1 MATYEDC
8 NTLATQ
14 FDNTQFDNTTDAGM
28 TPPPPPVPPVA
39 PAAPAEKKAGWKAV
53 AVGGASGIL
62 IGGGVMLASTL
73 GAGAATPESTPSPAD
88 EPAHETPAADASETS
103 AEEASATAGAATP
116 PEVAEVSGG
125 LSFSEAFNEARA
137 EVGPG
142 GVFTWHGGVY
152 STYTAE
158 EWNSMSA
165 EERDAY
171 IHSISPSV
179 YSEAA
184 HDHSASH
191 THAHHVEVD
200 DSNVHQVIDTPE
212 EPGNSD
218 GDDGDDGVR
227 FLGLSAVGENEDGS
241 TNYAG
246 IATVE
251 GHAAILANTDGDA
264 NNTFD
269 QMWVDIND
277 NENVDDGEVTDIS
290 EMGMT
295 AEDFASL
302 AESPVPETSVE
313 VSDPTVSEE
322 YTAQSDIAV
331 DMPDY
336 IDDADVNLV

>member
-1 MATYEDC
+1 MATYDDS

-14 FDNTQFDNTTDAGM
+14 FGNTQFDNTPDAGIA
-28 TPPPPPVPPVA
+28 TPPPPPVA
-39 PAAPAEKKAGWKAV
+39 PAAPAAPAAKKAGWKAV
-53 AVGGASGIL
+53 AVGGATGIL
-62 IGGGVMLASTL
+62 IGGGAMLATTL
-73 GAGAATPESTPSPAD
+73 GAGATTHEPAPAPAADPATPETTA
-88 EPAHETPAADASETS
+88 ETPETS
-103 AEEASATAGAATP
+103 AEEAAATAGTATP
-116 PEVAEVSGG
+116 PEVAEISGG

-158 EWNSMSA
+158 EWNSMSS

-171 IHSISPSV
+171 VHSISPSV

-184 HDHSASH
+184 HDHSA
-191 THAHHVEVD
+191 THVHAQHVEAE

-212 EPGNSD
+212 EPGNNDS
-218 GDDGDDGVR
+218 DDGVR

-264 NNTFD
+264 ENTFD

-277 NENVDDGEVTDIS
+277 NENVDEGEVTDIS

-295 AEDFASL
+295 AADFASL
-302 AESPVPETSVE
+302 AESAVPEASIE
-313 VSDPTVSEE
+313 VSEPTVSEE
-322 YTAQSDIAV
+322 YSAQSDIAV

-336 IDDADVNLV
+336 IDDADINLV

>member
-8 NTLATQ
+8 NTFATQ
-14 FDNTQFDNTTDAGM
+14 FGNTQFDNTPDAGM
-28 TPPPPPVPPVA
+28 TPPPPPPVDPIA
-39 PAAPAEKKAGWKAV
+39 PEAKKAGWKAV

-62 IGGGVMLASTL
+62 IGGGAMLATSL
-73 GAGAATPESTPSPAD
+73 GAGATTPEATPAPETPSA
-88 EPAHETPAADASETS
+88 ETPETS
-103 AEEASATAGAATP
+103 AEEAAATAGAATP

-165 EERDAY
+165 EERDTY
-171 IHSISPSV
+171 VHSISPDV
-179 YSEAA
+179 YAEAA

-191 THAHHVEVD
+191 AHAQHVEVE

-218 GDDGDDGVR
+218 SDDGVR

-264 NNTFD
+264 DNTFD

-290 EMGMT
+290 EMELT
-295 AEDFASL
+295 AADFASL
-302 AESPVPETSVE
+302 AESPVPETTVE
-313 VSDPTVSEE
+313 VSEPTVSEE
-322 YTAQSDIAV
+322 YSAQSDIAV

>member
-1 MATYEDC
+1 MATNDKS
-8 NTLATQ
+8 NMLVTQ
-14 FDNTQFDNTTDAGM
+14 FDNTLDAGIVLTPS
-28 TPPPPPVPPVA
+28 TPPPSPVA
-39 PAAPAEKKAGWKAV
+39 HSAKNVVWKAV
-53 AVGGASGIL
+53 AIGGTSGIL
-62 IGGGVMLASTL
+62 IGSGAMLANMTAAASTAEVSPTEDL
-73 GAGAATPESTPSPAD
+73 GETESLEIAPPEIAAEA
-88 EPAHETPAADASETS
+88 
-103 AEEASATAGAATP
+103 EASQP
-116 PEVAEVSGG
+116 VVADVSGG
-125 LSFSEAFNEARA
+125 LSFNEAFREART

-165 EERDAY
+165 EERDTY
-171 IHSISPSV
+171 VHSISPDV
-179 YSEAA
+179 YAEAA

-191 THAHHVEVD
+191 AHAQHVEVE

-218 GDDGDDGVR
+218 SDDGVR

-264 NNTFD
+264 DNTFD

-290 EMGMT
+290 EMELT
-295 AEDFASL
+295 AADFASL
-302 AESPVPETSVE
+302 AESPVPETTVE
-313 VSDPTVSEE
+313 VSEPTVSEE
-322 YTAQSDIAV
+322 YSAQSDIAV